1 MKAIWNVSQ
10 FKTPWLHRQSS
21 VIRRP
26 PASNLRIT
34 DISKHSTPWDFI
46 FGCIH
51 ETEAKAKLIVYIKR
65 TKKETM
71 KFTWGI
77 FPVREVKTASS
88 WVSLLNA
95 KRSSWNKG
103 KKRWH
108 QLPLLWLQFFFQ
120 LWGDSLNEA
129 PNAFSKRNVCFD
141 FFLTFG
147 HQILTSETSNSNG
160 RPIEDEWHSVSRNR
174 ADTALWNIFP
184 RNWSSMHTIF
194 YPTKLLLFCL

>member
-1 MKAIWNVSQ
+1 
-10 FKTPWLHRQSS
+10 
-21 VIRRP
+21 
-26 PASNLRIT
+26 
-34 DISKHSTPWDFI
+34 
-46 FGCIH
+46 
-51 ETEAKAKLIVYIKR
+51 
-65 TKKETM
+65 M

-103 KKRWH
+103 KKRWQ

-160 RPIEDEWHSVSRNR
+160 RPIKDEWHSVSRNR

-184 RNWSSMHTIF
+184 RNWTVCIQSFILRNYFYSVCNCRRSSIF
-194 YPTKLLLFCL
+194 QTSQKVSFWYLSTEIVVIGWDISSQEKRAFKKMRLKLFAVRWSKLS

>member
-1 MKAIWNVSQ
+1 
-10 FKTPWLHRQSS
+10 
-21 VIRRP
+21 
-26 PASNLRIT
+26 
-34 DISKHSTPWDFI
+34 
-46 FGCIH
+46 
-51 ETEAKAKLIVYIKR
+51 
-65 TKKETM
+65 M

-103 KKRWH
+103 KKRWQ

-160 RPIEDEWHSVSRNR
+160 RPIEDEWLWVSRNG

-194 YPTKLLLFCL
+194 YPTKLLLFCLELSLKFHLSNVTKGKFLISINWNCGDWLRYIFTRETCL